1 MDLAG
6 SERLNEFE
14 TKSEGIAETGFINK
28 SLFVL
33 SNVISKLA
41 ERKQFFLF
49 RSFIPYRDSKLTR
62 ILASALGGNS
72 LTAIIST
79 ISPAIMNFNQ
89 TLSTLRFALRAKIV
103 KNKPQINEINDQ
115 VSNKS
120 NTLLSIE
127 ITKLKDELKKAN
139 LEIKKLYEQNN
150 QIQKCNSINLNVLA
164 KKYLNSSEKSE
175 KNKENT
181 KEENFIEGLIQC
193 IELTIHQANSNKS
206 WLDENQKLI
215 SSYKIDLLNLQNKYR
230 DSLRDICQKLF
241 PDNQKDIYAF
251 LATAKAHSSPIAHA
265 DETIVKEIDSEI
277 IFNDVK
283 INTINDFNL
292 KSNNDNSVLSKFE
305 ELKENLYNKLDE
317 SYETTKFKLES
328 YYRNLVKKVKE
339 TILKGEIVDIE
350 ENTMLLT
357 RITNEH
363 HDLLLKLRQLYED
376 KLNLIEE
383 TYQNKMKQIY
393 N

>member
-1 MDLAG
+1 M
-6 SERLNEFE
+6 
-14 TKSEGIAETGFINK
+14 
-28 SLFVL
+28 
-33 SNVISKLA
+33 
-41 ERKQFFLF
+41 
-49 RSFIPYRDSKLTR
+49 
-62 ILASALGGNS
+62 ASALGGNS

-103 KNKPQINEINDQ
+103 QNKPQINEINDSN
-115 VSNKS
+115 SNKS
-120 NTLLSIE
+120 NALLSIE
-127 ITKLKDELKKAN
+127 INKLKDELKNAN
-139 LEIKKLYEQNN
+139 LEIKRLNEQNSN
-150 QIQKCNSINLNVLA
+150 HQISNSINSNVLA
-164 KKYLNSSEKSE
+164 SKDLNSSEKSE

-181 KEENFIEGLIQC
+181 NEENFIEGLVQC
-193 IELTIHQANSNKS
+193 IELSIPHSNTNKN
-206 WLDENQKLI
+206 WFEENQKLI

-230 DSLRDICQKLF
+230 DSLREICQKLF
-241 PDNQKDIYAF
+241 PANQKDIYVF
-251 LATAKAHSSPIAHA
+251 LATAKAHSSPIAYA
-265 DETIVKEIDSEI
+265 DESIVKEIDSEI
-277 IFNDVK
+277 IFNSIKVNNIK
-283 INTINDFNL
+283 DFNL
-292 KSNNDNSVLSKFE
+292 KSSSDNFSLPKFE
-305 ELKENLYNKLDE
+305 EMKENINNKLDE
-317 SYETTKFKLES
+317 DYEAAKFKLES

-383 TYQNKMKQIY
+383 SYQNKMKQLY